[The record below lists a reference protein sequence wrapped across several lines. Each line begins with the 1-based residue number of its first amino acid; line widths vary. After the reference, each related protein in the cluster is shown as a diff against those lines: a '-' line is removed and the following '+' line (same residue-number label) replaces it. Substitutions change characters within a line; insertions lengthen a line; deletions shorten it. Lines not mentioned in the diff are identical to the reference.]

1 MDNNAAFVMVLIIP
15 LLAMNERM
23 WLVHSLRE
31 PLANV
36 EVKQMKIDKKIIKRK
51 SGKKKNPDELK
62 CRRGNICH
70 RLCATKATV
79 NVYGRGTTNHPIVD
93 IDK

>member
-31 PLANV
+31 PLAHV
-36 EVKQMKIDKKIIKRK
+36 EVKQMKIDIKKIIKRK
-51 SGKKKNPDELK
+51 SGKKTNP
-62 CRRGNICH
+62 
-70 RLCATKATV
+70 ATFVTDFAQQKPQSMFTAEAPLITQ
-79 NVYGRGTTNHPIVD
+79 
-93 IDK
+93 